1 MNSNMDVNMITMFNA
16 VERTDE
22 EWREIFALADSRF
35 EVVGI
40 RNPKEDE
47 GNLFAIVEA
56 VWKA

>member
-1 MNSNMDVNMITMFNA
+1 MDVNMITMFNA

-22 EWREIFALADSRF
+22 EWREIFVLADSRF
-35 EVVGI
+35 KVVAV
-40 RNPKEDE
+40 RNSKKDE

>member
-1 MNSNMDVNMITMFNA
+1 MITMFNA